1 MTDTLAAGTYEVLRG
16 RLREAAADLRGRF
29 EQLNKARSE
38 VFGNIETRLKT
49 TAHVTTDHNCV
60 PRDILAIGEQLLL
73 GYNVQFGL
81 QTDIRPEDVFSLY
94 RWSGD
99 IVQNV
104 PLHLFDDRLRR
115 DFSELYRYYKNTTFS
130 RFYSSGPNHY
140 FVFQVGKSH
149 TDIKTFKWVT
159 ADNQVRYVDNR
170 SEQEVRLPSQH
181 AFQWKRTTRDQHR
194 SGAHPHISI
203 EDIVFVE
210 CVGGDLTI
218 KIEDNTQSGSG
229 IYSEPVENADQTLDD
244 AEIYYCVLG
253 NLVLLRMKPYQERDF
268 RHLVFSRKRSS
279 VIRLDG
285 IAKSCVLLPQDHGII
300 FPGGFVLQTGEHK
313 LFDHGLEQLM
323 FERTIAAP
331 NGEDFLYVFVDP
343 ATGTYLHLRYN
354 VIRQAVETPL
364 VCNGY
369 AQFEDGQLIT
379 IRSNDDPQKHHAL
392 QIWQTPFVS
401 PNYKVEVATDSML
414 FKIGNRDLVSG
425 MAECQELLNLI
436 DKDDSYQG
444 LYVDLVKRSTNILDG
459 YHWIGREE
467 TYQFDQP
474 LLKIREAAT
483 AAVEEFEKVVR
494 VRRETETATRNAES
508 TTAELLKAI
517 QRSTFESVEQFVSK
531 LAAIRE
537 QRGHAIGLRELRYIN
552 LELVES
558 LEKSLIEANERL
570 GQRCVQFLLGEKSL
584 DPYQL
589 RIQTTAGR
597 IEAVKTAAD
606 GRALQEELTAIGKD
620 LELLIE
626 TVSQLK
632 IDDLTQRTAIVDRT
646 GNLLAELNRVRS
658 SVSARVR
665 DLLSGEMEAD
675 FASQTKLLDQA
686 AAGSLETADTP
697 EKVDEALTRL
707 MLQLEELEGRF
718 AEFESLITRLT
729 EKRESLYEAFESKRL
744 QLVEARSR
752 RADSLVAAAD
762 RILLGVTTR
771 ALRLSDADALRG
783 YLASDAMVD
792 KVRQIA
798 DQLQQLGDTVRMDD
812 VLSRLKSIGD
822 DSLRQLRD
830 RQELFSGD
838 EGLIRLGKHQFSVN
852 QQSIELTTV
861 VRQGQI
867 QLHLT
872 GTQFFKPMSDPAL
885 DQARDLWDQHFP
897 SESPQIYRG
906 EFLAAVFAEELQQ
919 GRLGYSAKQFL
930 SSTDEQRLEWM
941 RAFMQAR
948 HDEGYSRGVHDNDAC
963 RIALSMLTLEQA
975 LGLLRYEPH
984 IRGQANFAW
993 QFLVPA
999 EVRAETE
1006 GWIASLSHV
1015 VQVLPKTSPSSA
1027 YVVRIGELVSH
1038 YAAELFASTASTVS
1052 TGLTASSE
1060 SEASKQDIELA
1071 AGYLFELLRWR
1082 FDRQFNNG
1090 ESPSQRT
1097 VLVSPR
1103 ASQTV
1108 QRLKDHL
1115 SNADSAKIQLALS
1128 KLSTQ
1133 PLCAWTLAY
1142 DAVNGFVRGLTES
1155 EASTNDDLFS
1165 YAVEIAALILDQNAV
1180 ADVAQDLAANG
1191 VSKSLEITTIEG
1203 LSGDHGLLQQGKLE
1217 MHYHKFKKRL
1227 SNYIR
1232 TGLPRFKAL
1241 REAKL
1246 RLLHQ
1251 ADQQLKCREFKAK
1264 VLTSFVRNKLIDEVY
1279 LPLIGDNLAK
1289 QIGAAGDGKRS
1300 DRMGMLLLISPPG
1313 YGKTTLME
1321 YVANRLGLVFVK
1333 INGPALGHKITSLDP
1348 AEATNASAREEVKR
1362 INLALEM
1369 GDNVMLYLDDI
1380 QHCNAE
1386 LLQKFIPL
1394 CDATRKIEGVWDG
1407 VPKTYDLRGRKF
1419 AVVMAGNPYTESG
1432 ERFQIPDM
1440 LANRSDVY
1448 NLGEIIGDA
1457 KEAFELSYIENC
1469 LTSNAVLQPLTRVSN
1484 KDQRSIIRAA
1494 ELGSTDGLNLES
1506 SLPVDQLSEM
1516 IRILAKLLKVRD
1528 IILRVNRA
1536 YIRSAAQADSYRT
1549 EPPFKLQGSYR
1560 NMNRIAERIV
1570 AVMND
1575 QELDTLVMANYEQD
1589 AQTLTRDGEANL
1601 LKFKELLGTLTK
1613 AETERWESIKYAY
1626 IESVRMKGVEGD
1638 DSTAQVLRTLT
1649 GLRDG
1654 LESIRKTMALA
1665 IATLQPDQ
1673 QLQAVEQGVSKL
1685 TDGLL
1690 QLADQV
1696 AKSIH
1701 SAATQVA
1708 ANQSSQSEAK
1718 LPDQKVLVQHS
1729 VPRVMT
1735 DLVQTQ
1741 FQLLYDGLRPV
1752 LEASAQSRS
1761 QLEGI
1766 KKSIDDCLKQYQ
1778 LMKEEINRSAKE

>member
-16 RLREAAADLRGRF
+16 RLREAAADLRSRF

-60 PRDILAIGEQLLL
+60 PRDILAIGDQLLL

-104 PLHLFDDRLRR
+104 PLDLFDDRLRR

-130 RFYSSGPNHY
+130 RFYSSGPNLY
-140 FVFQVGKSH
+140 FVFQVGKSP

-159 ADNQVRYVDNR
+159 ADNKVRYVDNR

-244 AEIYYCVLG
+244 AEIYYCILG
-253 NLVLLRMKPYQERDF
+253 NLILLKMKPYQERDF

-323 FERTIAAP
+323 FERTIVAP

-392 QIWQTPFVS
+392 QVWQTPFVS
-401 PNYKVEVATDSML
+401 PNYKVQVATDSML

-467 TYQFDQP
+467 TFQFDHP

-494 VRRETETATRNAES
+494 VRRETETATRSAES
-508 TTAELLKAI
+508 ATAELLKAI
-517 QRSTFESVEQFVSK
+517 QRSTFESVDQFVSK

-537 QRGHAIGLRELRYIN
+537 QRGHAIGLRELRYVN

-570 GQRCVQFLLGEKSL
+570 GQRCVQFLLGPKSL

-597 IEAVKTAAD
+597 IEAIKTAAD
-606 GRALQEELTAIGKD
+606 GRALQEELTTIGKD

-718 AEFESLITRLT
+718 AEFDSLITRLT

-762 RILLGVTTR
+762 RILQGVTTR

-798 DQLQQLGDTVRMDD
+798 DQLGQLGDTVRMDD

-852 QQSIELTTV
+852 QQAIELTTV

-885 DQARDLWDQHFP
+885 DQARDLWDQHLP

-906 EFLAAVFAEELQQ
+906 EFLAAVFADELQQ
-919 GRLGYSAKQFL
+919 GRLSFSVKQFIA
-930 SSTDEQRLEWM
+930 SSDDQRLEWM
-941 RAFMQAR
+941 RVFMQAR

-963 RIALSMLTLEQA
+963 RIALSMLTLEQE
-975 LGLLRYEPH
+975 LGLLRYEPQN
-984 IRGQANFAW
+984 RGRANFAW

-999 EVRAETE
+999 NVRTEAE

-1015 VQVLPKTSPSSA
+1015 VQVLPKTSPSAA
-1027 YVVRIGELVSH
+1027 YVLRLRELLSQN
-1038 YAAELFASTASTVS
+1038 ATELFASTAT
-1052 TGLTASSE
+1052 TTTTASNSQVKSSD
-1060 SEASKQDIELA
+1060 SEACQQEIEHA
-1071 AGYLFELLRWR
+1071 ADYLFQLLRWR
-1082 FDRQFNNG
+1082 FDRQLNSR
-1090 ESPSQRT
+1090 ESSSQRT

-1115 SNADSAKIQLALS
+1115 STADSAKIQLALS

-1133 PLCAWTLAY
+1133 PLAAWTLAC
-1142 DAVNGFVRGLTES
+1142 DAVHGFVRGIGES
-1155 EASTNDDLFS
+1155 EASIADDLYS
-1165 YAVEIAALILDQNAV
+1165 YTAEIAALVLDESAV
-1180 ADVAQDLAANG
+1180 TVVAQDLAADG
-1191 VSKSLEITTIEG
+1191 LSKSLGITTVEG
-1203 LSGDHGLLQQGKLE
+1203 LSGDHALLQQGKLKL
-1217 MHYHKFKKRL
+1217 HYHHFKKRL
-1227 SNYIR
+1227 GSYIR

-1241 REAKL
+1241 RETKL

-1494 ELGSTDGLNLES
+1494 ELGTMDGLNLES

-1516 IRILAKLLKVRD
+1516 IRVLAKLLKVRD
-1528 IILRVNRA
+1528 VILRVNRA

-1613 AETERWESIKYAY
+1613 TETERWESIKNAY

-1665 IATLQPDQ
+1665 ISAQQPEKQ
-1673 QLQAVEQGVSKL
+1673 VQAVEQGVSKL
-1685 TDGLL
+1685 TVGMM

-1696 AKSIH
+1696 AKSIQ
-1701 SAATQVA
+1701 SAAT
-1708 ANQSSQSEAK
+1708 QSSQSEAK

-1752 LEASAQSRS
+1752 LEASTQSRN
-1761 QLEGI
+1761 QLEAI
-1766 KKSIDDCLKQYQ
+1766 KKSMDECLKQYQ
-1778 LMKEEINRSAKE
+1778 LMKDEINRSAKE